1 MQSYAQFIDTS
12 LTYANLQDL
21 AYMVPRLDL
30 PTGWTYQVLE
40 LAQVFDNIAN
50 NDAQVLQ
57 DKLGNSYMLVNSKD
71 STLPVGTIRGST
83 RVPGPLPIFGAGM
96 AFGFSRRLR
105 SRIKKSTD

>member
-12 LTYANLQDL
+12 LTYEDLQDI

-40 LAQVFDNIAN
+40 LSQEFDNIAN

-57 DKLGNSYMLVNSKD
+57 DKLGNSYMLANPRD
-71 STLPVGTIRGST
+71 SLQPVGTIRASS
-83 RVPGPLPIFGAGM
+83 VPGPLPVFGAGM

-105 SRIKKSTD
+105 ARIKKAAD